1 MNRLEK
7 EKRRKYL
14 EARAGKSPEEIAE
27 IDRKEAFEE
36 EVNGLA
42 QEIHEERFPE
52 EYDFMYDSN
61 ADAADRKRGKNPM
74 RPEYIA
80 EVAERR
86 AKLGVSPL
94 GSDGLPTQRDTWELA
109 YAEAKAQLGEVADV

>member
-14 EARAGKSPEEIAE
+14 EARAGKTPEEIAE
-27 IDRKEAFEE
+27 IDRREAFDEE
-36 EVNGLA
+36 LKGLA

-52 EYDFMYDSN
+52 EYDFMYDST

-74 RPEYIA
+74 STEYIA

-94 GSDGLPTQRDTWELA
+94 GVDGLPTQRDTWELA
-109 YAEAKAQLGEVADV
+109 YEEAKSRLTGGPHV

>member
-27 IDRKEAFEE
+27 IDRKETFEE
-36 EVNGLA
+36 ELRGLA

-52 EYDFMYDSN
+52 EYDFMYDST

-74 RPEYIA
+74 RAEYIA
-80 EVAERR
+80 EVAARR
-86 AKLGVSPL
+86 ARLGVSPL
-94 GSDGLPTQRDTWELA
+94 GADGLPTQRDTWELA
-109 YAEAKAQLGEVADV
+109 YEEAKSRLIGEPHV